1 MLRPR
6 PITIAALVAVA
17 VGFRLMPYLLHK
29 FGVAIDP
36 ENTVLSLEFLAH
48 PAVVHLRRR
57 LLCEADE
64 RVPGAHGDL
73 LAGDLGI
80 LAITGRFDWAFY
92 ADQPFTYL
100 SVALAVSCGFMARAE
115 RSWQKI
121 ATAGLGAAV
130 LFFVVSNFG
139 TLGAERDV
147 PEDLGRTGRVLR
159 DGDSVLPQH
168 ADQHGRLP
176 AAAVQP
182 GIAAQRGAGARSPN
196 GLIAEQRR
204 WSRRK
209 GTGRVAWRGPAARRA
224 RGWNS
229 YCAERMPRSS
239 ISKISVAPGPIREP
253 APRSP

>member
-36 ENTVLSLEFLAH
+36 ENTVYPWNFSPILPLCIFGAACFAKRTAAYLA
-48 PAVVHLRRR
+48 PMAIY
-57 LLCEADE
+57 
-64 RVPGAHGDL
+64 

-139 TLGAERDV
+139 TWALSAMYPKTWAGLAECYVMAIPFFRNTLISMGV
-147 PEDLGRTGRVLR
+147 FLPLLFSPLSLRSAAPEPVVRTV
-159 DGDSVLPQH
+159 
-168 ADQHGRLP
+168 
-176 AAAVQP
+176 
-182 GIAAQRGAGARSPN
+182 
-196 GLIAEQRR
+196 
-204 WSRRK
+204 
-209 GTGRVAWRGPAARRA
+209 
-224 RGWNS
+224 
-229 YCAERMPRSS
+229 
-239 ISKISVAPGPIREP
+239 
-253 APRSP
+253 

>member
-36 ENTVLSLEFLAH
+36 ENTVYPWNFSPILPLCIFGAACFAKRTSAYLA
-48 PAVVHLRRR
+48 PMAIY
-57 LLCEADE
+57 
-64 RVPGAHGDL
+64 

-100 SVALAVSCGFMARAE
+100 SVALVVSCGLIARAE

-121 ATAGLGAAV
+121 AAAGLGSAL

-139 TLGAERDV
+139 TWALGAIYPKTWAGLAECYAMAIPFFRNTLV
-147 PEDLGRTGRVLR
+147 SMGIFLPLLFSPLSLRSAAPMPVART
-159 DGDSVLPQH
+159 
-168 ADQHGRLP
+168 A
-176 AAAVQP
+176 
-182 GIAAQRGAGARSPN
+182 
-196 GLIAEQRR
+196 
-204 WSRRK
+204 
-209 GTGRVAWRGPAARRA
+209 
-224 RGWNS
+224 
-229 YCAERMPRSS
+229 
-239 ISKISVAPGPIREP
+239 
-253 APRSP
+253 